1 MYNRLAQY
9 IFGFSFLAGRSV
21 YRLSNKALKGAYK
34 NLSTVLPFLSQTE
47 LLRWA
52 RDTIKGV
59 DGKYDLAMD
68 AEYLKTHIG
77 GSNHRLFDGGHD
89 PISAWQK
96 VKGASDTDTFSQEVI
111 GYVSGIWKDVS
122 TPKGIPFVTL
132 DKENY
137 DKSADWVSSHVPGA
151 SKSWFYDMFNFDVFE
166 IFSSALGLCGAIFFL
181 KKNDINK
188 LSEILGSMG
197 IITILTA
204 NPLMGISVVICTGY
218 AYVKKKKDLN
228 KENAI
233 KGAGYTTISLAIFSV
248 LGLPVLIE
256 LIIVVM
262 LLRILKK
269 KESNGSEFIKS
280 LFAKTEDIKLLN
292 PKL

>member
-1 MYNRLAQY
+1 MIDLISYA
-9 IFGFSFLAGRSV
+9 FGFSFLAVRSV
-21 YRLSNKALKGAYK
+21 YRLSNKALIGAYK
-34 NLSTVLPFLSQTE
+34 NLSSVLPFLSQTE

-96 VKGASDTDTFSQEVI
+96 VKSASDTDTFSQEVI

-122 TPKGIPFVTL
+122 TPKGIPFITL

-137 DKSADWVSSHVPGA
+137 DRSADWVSNNVPGA

-166 IFSSALGLCGAIFFL
+166 VFSSALGLCGAIFFL
-181 KKNDINK
+181 KKNDIDK

-218 AYVKKKKDLN
+218 AYVKKKNDLN
-228 KENAI
+228 KKNAI

-248 LGLPVLIE
+248 LGLPILIE

-262 LLRILKK
+262 FLRLLKK
-269 KESNGSEFIKS
+269 KKSIGNEFVNG
-280 LFAKTEDIKLLN
+280 LFAKTESIKLLK
-292 PKL
+292 P